1 MGRRPIILPK
11 GTFYKKSP
19 LESRKTAFGLYCP
32 VFHRLPPGYQKSP
45 YIPPTRLRRRGALI
59 QRIARSTH
67 KIRPSDTSSHQAVY
81 GAPPHNPAKGDFL
94 QKVPFGIPKNSVW
107 PLLSG
112 FSSFAPRVSK
122 ITVHTAYPSSAPRC
136 AYSAHREINPQNTTF
151 GYKQPSGRIWGAAP

>member
-1 MGRRPIILPK
+1 MGRRPITPPK

-45 YIPPTRLRRRGALI
+45 YIPPTRLRRRGALV
-59 QRIARSTH
+59 QRIARSTR

-112 FSSFAPRVSK
+112 FFIVCPQGIK
-122 ITVHTAYPSSAPRC
+122 N
-136 AYSAHREINPQNTTF
+136 HRTYRLPVF
-151 GYKQPSGRIWGAAP
+151 GAAVRLFSASRDQPTKPVFSCK